1 MHWLT
6 IPDYVRVSDEEPED
20 EIKVSVERK
29 RINLAPIDNEENVEV
44 IEKEEA
50 ISIEEDCEG
59 FGEEK

>member
-1 MHWLT
+1 M
-6 IPDYVRVSDEEPED
+6 S
-20 EIKVSVERK
+20 
-29 RINLAPIDNEENVEV
+29 NEEKVVEENDEV

>member
-1 MHWLT
+1 M
-6 IPDYVRVSDEEPED
+6 SDEE
-20 EIKVSVERK
+20 KVV
-29 RINLAPIDNEENVEV
+29 EENIEV

>member
-1 MHWLT
+1 M
-6 IPDYVRVSDEEPED
+6 S
-20 EIKVSVERK
+20 
-29 RINLAPIDNEENVEV
+29 NEEKVVEENIEV

>member
-1 MHWLT
+1 M
-6 IPDYVRVSDEEPED
+6 SNEE
-20 EIKVSVERK
+20 KVV
-29 RINLAPIDNEENVEV
+29 EENVEV